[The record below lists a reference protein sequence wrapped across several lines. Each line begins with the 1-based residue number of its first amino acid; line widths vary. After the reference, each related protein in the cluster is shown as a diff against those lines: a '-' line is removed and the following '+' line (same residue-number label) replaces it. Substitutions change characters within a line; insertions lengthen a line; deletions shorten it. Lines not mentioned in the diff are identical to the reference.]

1 MLIGGAVA
9 FTYVTT
15 PAKNNTTTV
24 NNSMNTTTS
33 TKTVADINI
42 VANQTGPA
50 TAKKGDNV
58 TINYSVSNN
67 GGQAVN
73 NVKIQDQNFDTTIG
87 TLNPGETKTY
97 QYTLHIP
104 TDKEVQ
110 EDFKSNSTVSN
121 PFFIGGFGVSFT
133 DLNGSSHTISSN
145 SLEIKLE

>member
-73 NVKIQDQNFDTTIG
+73 NVKIQDLKF
-87 TLNPGETKTY
+87 
-97 QYTLHIP
+97 
-104 TDKEVQ
+104 
-110 EDFKSNSTVSN
+110 
-121 PFFIGGFGVSFT
+121 
-133 DLNGSSHTISSN
+133 
-145 SLEIKLE
+145 